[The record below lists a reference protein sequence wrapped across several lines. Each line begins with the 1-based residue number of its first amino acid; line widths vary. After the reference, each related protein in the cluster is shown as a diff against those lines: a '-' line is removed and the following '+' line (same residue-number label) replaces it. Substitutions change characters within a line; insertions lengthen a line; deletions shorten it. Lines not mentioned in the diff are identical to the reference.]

1 VHIYKKG
8 RGKVA
13 QMTKKPS
20 EFRDVVDE
28 IDRLLRI
35 ESGEEDEKSGDEAFM
50 MQHMTNTTD
59 SVNFEQ
65 IMRDGSKLSDEIMAT
80 IKEQER
86 LEKAQKAEKSW
97 FSFPFTF

>member
-1 VHIYKKG
+1 MYKKG

-35 ESGEEDEKSGDEAFM
+35 ESSEEDEKSGDETFV

-65 IMRDGSKLSDEIMAT
+65 TMRDGSKLSDEIMAT